1 MLAKKRYF
9 TEFFP
14 FEAYHKSEKLEL
26 TKKNEYDFG
35 NQHPKNYLKANF
47 LLLTLNIVLA
57 SVIRVRYNEN
67 NETEKEKKQ
76 RQKETKGWHKI

>member
-1 MLAKKRYF
+1 MISKYTENFNMLAKKRYF

-57 SVIRVRYNEN
+57 SVIRVRDNEN
-67 NETEKEKKQ
+67 N
-76 RQKETKGWHKI
+76 R